1 LYQVY
6 QIKTK
11 FDNLPPRFYK
21 LSLHRLP
28 MQKEIMDFMKKHM
41 DLLLDQTK
49 SYQPFIK
56 NAFPGV
62 NPADACFNVIVGN
75 AFSVFLSQYAMRL
88 ISPTE
93 QDFADFGNLAS
104 QYKEKIDALFAK

>member
-1 LYQVY
+1 
-6 QIKTK
+6 
-11 FDNLPPRFYK
+11 
-21 LSLHRLP
+21 

-75 AFSVFLSQYAMRL
+75 AFSVFLGQYAMRL
-88 ISPTE
+88 ISPTA
-93 QDFADFGNLAS
+93 QDFADFGSLAS
-104 QYKEKIDALFAK
+104 QYKEKIDALFTK